1 LRGKAVT
8 IWLHPALAILDSFL
22 DVLLENPSLE
32 IPKPSNRDWWREN
45 TRHNRSNGKKNR
57 HNRISEN
64 KKPVTIEV
72 VKKKPS
78 QSK

>member
-45 TRHNRSNGKKNR
+45 TRHNRSNGKK
-57 HNRISEN
+57 
-64 KKPVTIEV
+64 
-72 VKKKPS
+72 KPS
-78 QSK
+78 QSNQ